1 VLFREDVGAKYNPT
15 HKEVPRIP
23 GQKATFEFLNIQ
35 KTAGVWP
42 KLELKHVMAAAAA
55 GSKDIQVFVWLQF
68 EAHKMR
74 NAEISRPITALDM
87 SAFDVTPQADW
98 KNFFIG
104 AIDGSKTEKNMTQ
117 DIEAILGLAK
127 NPGQARAARAMI
139 EALEEGLGHKV
150 GYKRLLDAL
159 LQGEEENE
167 VLQGK
172 YTQQILDA
180 TTVQQLTR
188 VSVLVKRSATEDPKL
203 RKMYAQAI
211 RVKEDALFKAGR
223 ANSAPLDASTQAALQ
238 ELYSELAKM
247 EKGKEPA
254 AAGEAAL
261 SRLDANRFS
270 GNGTSTPTAAQK
282 AASDRAA
289 ASTRSIRYS
298 RWRRR

>member
-1 VLFREDVGAKYNPT
+1 
-15 HKEVPRIP
+15 
-23 GQKATFEFLNIQ
+23 
-35 KTAGVWP
+35 
-42 KLELKHVMAAAAA
+42 MAAAAA

-298 RWRRR
+298 RWCRR